1 MQNDGN
7 GTRARAVWN
16 TVGALLAAAV
26 ALVVT
31 YALIEV
37 LKPLVAGDYGPL
49 GYVPSVAVAIVVL
62 YVALFLLLR
71 WLAPKWVA
79 SGENRFQG

>member
-16 TVGALLAAAV
+16 TVGALLASAV

-49 GYVPSVAVAIVVL
+49 GYVAVAVAIVVL

-71 WLAPKWVA
+71 WIAPKWVA

>member
-16 TVGALLAAAV
+16 TVGALLASAV

-31 YALIEV
+31 YFLIEV
-37 LKPLVAGDYGPL
+37 LKPLVAGDYGPA
-49 GYVPSVAVAIVVL
+49 GYVAVAVAIVVL

>member
-7 GTRARAVWN
+7 GTMSRAIWN

-31 YALIEV
+31 YFLIEV
-37 LKPLVAGDYGPL
+37 LKPLVAGDYGL
-49 GYVPSVAVAIVVL
+49 VGYVSVAVAVVVL

-79 SGENRFQG
+79 SGENRFPG

>member
-16 TVGALLAAAV
+16 TVGALLASAV

-37 LKPLVAGDYGPL
+37 LKPLVAGDQGPL
-49 GYVPSVAVAIVVL
+49 GYVAVAVAIVVL

>member
-16 TVGALLAAAV
+16 TIGALGAAGV

-31 YALIEV
+31 YVLIEL
-37 LKPLVAGDYGPL
+37 LKPLVAGDQGPV
-49 GYVPSVAVAIVVL
+49 GYVAVAVAVVVL

-79 SGENRFQG
+79 SGESRFQG

>member
-31 YALIEV
+31 YVLIEV
-37 LKPLVAGDYGPL
+37 LKPLVAGDYGPV
-49 GYVPSVAVAIVVL
+49 GYVSVAVAIVVL
-62 YVALFLLLR
+62 YMVLFLLLR
-71 WLAPKWVA
+71 WLASKWVV

>member
-16 TVGALLAAAV
+16 TVGALLASAV

-37 LKPLVAGDYGPL
+37 LKPFVAGDYGPL
-49 GYVPSVAVAIVVL
+49 GYVGVAVAIVVL

-71 WLAPKWVA
+71 WIAPKWVA

>member
-16 TVGALLAAAV
+16 TVGALGAAAV
-26 ALVVT
+26 ALIGI
-31 YALIEV
+31 YFLIEV
-37 LKPLVAGDYGPL
+37 LKPLVGGEMGPAGY
-49 GYVPSVAVAIVVL
+49 AIVAITLIVV
-62 YVALFLLLR
+62 YVGLFLLLR

-79 SGENRFQG
+79 SGESRFPG